1 MTTLARFVVGLL
13 WVVVLILLW
22 VFLSNIG
29 ATPSI
34 LLGG

>member
-22 VFLSNIG
+22 VFLSNW
-29 ATPSI
+29 TP
-34 LLGG
+34 L